1 MPEVFVITPAT
12 VKAGQIALTFGTRF
26 LDFFRSEQLFKVE
39 WTGPNYRKEKFLWWT
54 TLEAGEK
61 MVYELRGK
69 PAFCDAILNH
79 LHNKDLIMNDG
90 RVVEHRRFSPLGIP
104 SGTHQADAITPDVE
118 IRIEAPEAQQSPG
131 PSTG

>member
-79 LHNKDLIMNDG
+79 LHSRRGNQNRSARSATISWTFHGMIDETRSATCHHVFRFHEGSQHDTND
-90 RVVEHRRFSPLGIP
+90 
-104 SGTHQADAITPDVE
+104 TAN
-118 IRIEAPEAQQSPG
+118 
-131 PSTG
+131 